1 MAKLSCKLDA
11 QNQVLLTLMRLR
23 LGLLVV
29 DLAFR
34 FEISVSLTSKV
45 FHFWI
50 EVLAGFSRDYL
61 VMWLPQ
67 ETILATRPAVFRDF
81 LNTTCIADCFE
92 LFVDRAQNM
101 LKRGCTFSPYK
112 SHNTAKVF
120 HVIASNG
127 FIMFISKAYGGR
139 ASDKFITLDSGLL
152 KYLLPGDEILA
163 DKGFTIADILPYGV
177 KLSLPSFRRKKQQLS
192 EAEVVFSRRLS
203 KVRIHVERSI
213 CRMKCFRFLKYIPS
227 PVSAKVNCVDN
238 ILVVIAGLCN
248 LQPSLIKEGEQSSSL

>member
-1 MAKLSCKLDA
+1 KLDVH
-11 QNQVLLTLMRLR
+11 NQVLLTLMRLR
-23 LGLLVV
+23 LELLVV
-29 DLAFR
+29 NLAFR

-67 ETILATRPAVFRDF
+67 ETILATRPAVFTDF
-81 LNTTCIADCFE
+81 PNTTCIADCFE
-92 LFVDRAQNM
+92 VFVDRAQNM
-101 LKRGCTFSPYK
+101 LKRGCSFSPYK
-112 SHNTAKVF
+112 SHNTAKVL
-120 HVIASNG
+120 HVIAPNG

-152 KYLLPGDEILA
+152 KYLLPGDEVLA

-227 PVSAKVNCVDN
+227 PVFAKVNCVDN

-248 LQPSLIKEGEQSSSL
+248 LQPSLIKEGEQS